1 MATTTIRVQDAT
13 FAGKILHEIALGF
26 ASECVTVQEIISARV
41 TNEVHDYN
49 QKQPEYYRGLIDPT
63 DAEKTINGLK
73 LHSRKPIDAEQQVY
87 VALHAFQRNGFFVLI
102 DNVQAE
108 TLEQQV
114 LLTADTVVS
123 FVKLTPL
130 VGG

>member
-1 MATTTIRVQDAT
+1 MATTTIKIQDAT

-26 ASECVTVQEIISARV
+26 ATECVTVADIITARV
-41 TNEVHDYN
+41 TQEVREYN

-73 LHSRKPIDAEQQVY
+73 VRNRKPIDAEQQVY
-87 VALHAFQRNGFFVLI
+87 VALDAFQRNGFFVLI
-102 DNVQAE
+102 DNLQAE
-108 TLEQQV
+108 ELHQEV

>member
-1 MATTTIRVQDAT
+1 MATTTIKIQDAT
-13 FAGKILHEIALGF
+13 FAGKVLHEIGLSF
-26 ASECVTVQEIISARV
+26 ASECVTVRDIISARV
-41 TNEVHDYN
+41 TQEVQLYN

-73 LHSRKPIDAEQQVY
+73 VRNRKPIDAEEQVY
-87 VALHAFQRNGFFVLI
+87 VALDAFQRNGFFVLV

-108 TLEQQV
+108 TLEQEV
-114 LLTADTVVS
+114 LLSDDTVVS